1 VDADN
6 PDQVKHKRS
15 PLLVTGDEETERTVP
30 TEGVSSSTHPR
41 VDYQIEADR
50 VIEAAHV
57 RDTPAW

>member
-1 VDADN
+1 MDADN

-15 PLLVTGDEETERTVP
+15 PLLVTGNEETERTVP
-30 TEGVSSSTHPR
+30 TEGVSSSTNPR

-50 VIEAAHV
+50 V